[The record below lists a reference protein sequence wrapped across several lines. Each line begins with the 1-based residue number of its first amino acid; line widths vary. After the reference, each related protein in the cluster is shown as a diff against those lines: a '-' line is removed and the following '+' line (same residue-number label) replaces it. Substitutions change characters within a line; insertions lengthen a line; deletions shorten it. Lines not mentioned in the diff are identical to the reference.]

1 MEQKYQGFNVVF
13 SKSVEQILDQT
24 EQNIGV
30 QTLKQIKME
39 VAVQYIFYFSLVLVF
54 RWGMAAAEL
63 IPQTLADARK
73 KLRAIQ
79 SM

>member
-1 MEQKYQGFNVVF
+1 MKQKYQGFNVVF

-24 EQNIGV
+24 EQYIGV

-54 RWGMAAAEL
+54 RWWMAAAEL

-73 KLRAIQ
+73 KLRAVQ
-79 SM
+79 SV

>member
-13 SKSVEQILDQT
+13 SKSVEQILNQT

-63 IPQTLADARK
+63 IPQTLAHARK
-73 KLRAIQ
+73 KLRAV
-79 SM
+79 

>member
-1 MEQKYQGFNVVF
+1 VEQKYQGFNVVF

-30 QTLKQIKME
+30 QALKQIKME

-54 RWGMAAAEL
+54 R
-63 IPQTLADARK
+63 
-73 KLRAIQ
+73 
-79 SM
+79 

>member
-1 MEQKYQGFNVVF
+1 MQQKYQGFNVVF

-54 RWGMAAAEL
+54 RWWMTAAEL

-73 KLRAIQ
+73 KLRAVQ
-79 SM
+79 SV

>member
-54 RWGMAAAEL
+54 RWRMATAEL

-73 KLRAIQ
+73 KLRAVQ
-79 SM
+79 SV